1 MITIVLL
8 AIEIFDSFSDTIYSK
23 KDCINLST
31 PIYGESNLELRAILD
46 FLYVFNIDVR
56 L

>member
-8 AIEIFDSFSDTIYSK
+8 AIEIFDSFSDTIYSE
-23 KDCINLST
+23 KDCINFST
-31 PIYGESNLELRAILD
+31 SIHGESNLELIAILD
-46 FLYVFNIDVR
+46 FLYVFDIDVR